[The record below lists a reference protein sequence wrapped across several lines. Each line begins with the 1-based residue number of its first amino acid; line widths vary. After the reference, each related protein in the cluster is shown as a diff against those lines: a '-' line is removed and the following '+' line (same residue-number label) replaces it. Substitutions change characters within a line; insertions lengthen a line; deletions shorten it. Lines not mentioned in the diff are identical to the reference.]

1 MKVNIDILFIYLYVC
16 GGQRTTNG
24 SQFSPSTKWVPG
36 VAHQVTSADEPSLQ
50 AHESEINSSHVHFCK
65 VSSWKSFW
73 NVHNLNLTWNSWK
86 GSLWH
91 KVKMTKA
98 CEQLFYLLSYCRG
111 FILKKIYYLLLWVF
125 WLHALYVCTP
135 HSCYAIEARGH
146 WTSGTGVLNICKL
159 PCGYWEL
166 SPGPL
171 PEQAIY
177 CLLCLENMT

>member
-1 MKVNIDILFIYLYVC
+1 MCVAVRGQPMGVSFLLPPSGFQEVNIRSLQLMSHLSRHMKVKLIVL
-16 GGQRTTNG
+16 
-24 SQFSPSTKWVPG
+24 
-36 VAHQVTSADEPSLQ
+36 
-50 AHESEINSSHVHFCK
+50 HFCK

-91 KVKMTKA
+91 KVKVTKA
-98 CEQLFYLLSYCRG
+98 CEQLFYLFSYCRG
-111 FILKKIYYLLLWVF
+111 FVLKKIYFWLKIYYLLLWVF

-135 HSCYAIEARGH
+135 HACCAIEARGH

-171 PEQAIY
+171 PEQAVY
-177 CLLCLENMT
+177 CLLCLESMT